1 MDKSSL
7 QQPPY
12 IPWCRPTPS
21 FVTANHFDRISS
33 LSGIVNVFI
42 VDYVVVVVVVVVVVI
57 VIVVVAVVVVAA
69 VVFIVVVAFAVI
81 DVDVI
86 VVVGI
91 YDLSDED
98 AHIHESFD

>member
-33 LSGIVNVFI
+33 LSDIVNVFI
-42 VDYVVVVVVVVVVVI
+42 VDYVVVIVVVVVVVVVVI

-91 YDLSDED
+91 YDLSDEN
-98 AHIHESFD
+98 AHT